1 MQPLRSVSPVEVPP
15 PVRIRTLGCFEL
27 LVDGA
32 PLEFEGRGPRKPL
45 ELLSALIAFGPRGAS
60 VGGITDLLWPDA
72 DGFDAYRSLVTT
84 VHRLR
89 RLLGRRSAV
98 HFGAGRMRLES
109 ALCDV
114 DAWQLERAL
123 NEVRDRVQLDAA
135 LDLYVGPFLDDDV
148 SVWVLG
154 MRTRLEQAV
163 TRATRKAT
171 GAAGVA
177 VGSHA
182 VIEVVVRHQVSTR
195 QIYNAVGYGDH
206 RDVSASPRCRVADRC
221 MDRGPE

>member
-1 MQPLRSVSPVEVPP
+1 MQPLRSVSPAEVMSP
-15 PVRIRTLGCFEL
+15 PVRIRTLGCLEL
-27 LVDGA
+27 FVDGT

-89 RLLGRRSAV
+89 RLLVHRSVV
-98 HFGAGRMRLES
+98 HFGAGRLRLES
-109 ALCDV
+109 TLCDIDV
-114 DAWQLERAL
+114 WQLERAL
-123 NEVRDRVQLDAA
+123 DEVRDRVQLDAA
-135 LDLYVGPFLDDDV
+135 LELYVGPFMDDDA

-154 MRTRLEQAV
+154 MRSRLDQAV
-163 TRATRKAT
+163 ARATREA
-171 GAAGVA
+171 
-177 VGSHA
+177 
-182 VIEVVVRHQVSTR
+182 VRHQVPQR
-195 QIYNAVGYGDH
+195 QIYNAVGYGDN